1 MVPGMTGTDGLEAQI
16 RRVREGDPA
25 GFEAILRSFEW
36 PLRTFVVAHL
46 PPGGDA
52 DDVAQ
57 RTFLEAFKKIDVY
70 REGTDFRA
78 WLFSI
83 AKYQVL
89 AEATRL
95 RRIADYHRRYA
106 PVALAE
112 ELQRRVESGVDADRL
127 DQLRDCLG
135 GLNPQARDILGQ
147 RYREGLPLDEISRRS
162 GRTVGAL
169 KKYLFTLRARLHD
182 CIARKTATETA

>member
-1 MVPGMTGTDGLEAQI
+1 MADSRDLEAAI

-25 GFEAILRSFEW
+25 GFEAVVRAFEW
-36 PLRTFVVAHL
+36 PLRTWIVAHC

-57 RTFLEAFKKIDVY
+57 RTFIEAFKKIAEY
-70 REGTDFRA
+70 ASGTDFRA
-78 WLFSI
+78 WLFTI
-83 AKYQVL
+83 ARYQL
-89 AEATRL
+89 MAESTRL
-95 RRIADYHRRYA
+95 RRTADYHRRYA
-106 PVALAE
+106 PHALAE
-112 ELQRRVESGVDADRL
+112 ELERRVDAVQGAVRSEQL

-147 RYREGLPLDEISRRS
+147 RYREGMALEEISRRS
-162 GRTVGAL
+162 GRSVGAL
-169 KKYLFTLRARLHD
+169 KKYLFTLRAKLHE

>member
-1 MVPGMTGTDGLEAQI
+1 MVAQMGDEHLEAQI

-25 GFEAILRSFEW
+25 GFEAILRAFEW
-36 PLRTFVVAHL
+36 PIRTFVVARC

-57 RTFLEAFKKIDVY
+57 RTFIEAFKKIDVY

-83 AKYQVL
+83 AKFQVL

-112 ELQRRVESGVDADRL
+112 ELQRRVESVPDADRL
-127 DQLRDCLG
+127 DRLRDCLG

>member
-1 MVPGMTGTDGLEAQI
+1 MADAESLEVQI

-25 GFEAILRSFEW
+25 GFEAILRAFEW
-36 PLRTFVVAHL
+36 PIRTWVVAHC

-57 RTFLEAFKKIDVY
+57 RVFIEAFKKIAEY
-70 REGTDFRA
+70 AAGTDFRA
-78 WLFSI
+78 WLFAI
-83 AKYQVL
+83 AKFQVM

-106 PVALAE
+106 PHALAE
-112 ELQRRVESGVDADRL
+112 ELQRRAESVEPVEQIDRL
-127 DQLRDCLG
+127 RTCLG
-135 GLNPQARDILGQ
+135 GLNAQAREILGQ
-147 RYREGLPLDEISRRS
+147 RYGEGLPLEEISRRS

-182 CIARKTATETA
+182 CMVRRTATETP

>member
-1 MVPGMTGTDGLEAQI
+1 MGGTEGLEAQI

-25 GFEAILRSFEW
+25 GFEAVIRAFEW
-36 PLRTFVVAHL
+36 PVRTWIVAHC

-57 RTFLEAFKKIDVY
+57 RTFIEAFKKISAY
-70 REGTDFRA
+70 AAGTDFRA
-78 WLFSI
+78 WLFAI
-83 AKYQVL
+83 AKYQLL

-95 RRIADYHRRYA
+95 RRTADYHRRYA
-106 PVALAE
+106 PHALAE
-112 ELQRRVESGVDADRL
+112 ELQRRADTVDVGVRAEQI

-135 GLNPQARDILGQ
+135 GLNPQAREILGQ

-162 GRTVGAL
+162 GRSVGAL
-169 KKYLFTLRARLHD
+169 KKYLFTLRARLHE
-182 CIARKTATETA
+182 CLARKTATETA

>member
-1 MVPGMTGTDGLEAQI
+1 MGTEDLEAQI

-25 GFEAILRSFEW
+25 GFEEILRAFEW
-36 PLRTFVVAHL
+36 PIRTWVVAHC
-46 PPGGDA
+46 PPGGDP

-57 RTFLEAFKKIDVY
+57 RTFIEAFKRIAEY
-70 REGTDFRA
+70 AAGTDFRA
-78 WLFSI
+78 WLFAI
-83 AKYQVL
+83 AKFQVM

-106 PVALAE
+106 PHALAE
-112 ELQRRVESGVDADRL
+112 ELRRRAESGAPVERL
-127 DQLRDCLG
+127 DQLRECLR

-147 RYREGLPLDEISRRS
+147 RYGEGLALEEISRRS
-162 GRTVGAL
+162 GRSVGAL

>member
-1 MVPGMTGTDGLEAQI
+1 MMGNEDLETQI
-16 RRVREGDPA
+16 RRVRKGDPA
-25 GFEAILRSFEW
+25 GFEAVLRAFEW
-36 PLRTFVVAHL
+36 PVRTWIVAHC

-57 RTFLEAFKKIDVY
+57 RTFIEAFKNIGVY
-70 REGTDFRA
+70 REGSDFRG

-83 AKYQVL
+83 ARYQLL
-89 AEATRL
+89 AETTRL

-112 ELQRRVESGVDADRL
+112 ELERRAETGADAERL
-127 DQLRDCLG
+127 DRLRDCLG

-147 RYREGLPLDEISRRS
+147 RYRDGLPLDEISRRS

-169 KKYLFTLRARLHD
+169 KKYLFTLRARLHE
-182 CIARKTATETA
+182 CIARKTATETP